1 MKLRSLIIIG
11 LILFGSVSA
20 DAQYKILDKPW
31 VKENTPTRRVVP
43 YTHVR
48 EADVMWHRRVWRVID
63 LREKI
68 NHPLYFPINKIE
80 DRKALFDVIKDG
92 ILEGTI
98 TAYDDASDEFEI
110 PITIAEASKK
120 LKYPEIQEQF
130 DEYGEAMDG
139 FADTVWN
146 DYSPQDI
153 VSYRLKEDWFFD
165 NERSIM
171 DVRILGICP
180 VRLELDENGN
190 SKGNVAMFWIY
201 FPEARYVFAN
211 FDVFNRQ
218 NDAERRTFEDI
229 FWKRMFNS
237 YAYKRSNVYDRFNTG
252 HLVGIDLL
260 LEAEEIKN
268 DIFIMEHDLWHF
280 SCSHINNKKTDE
292 IHRSF
297 FMPKNNFIIFL
308 EEPILV

>member
-1 MKLRSLIIIG
+1 MKARSLVIIG
-11 LILFGSVSA
+11 LILLSTVSVK
-20 DAQYKILDKPW
+20 AQYKILDKPW

-48 EADVMWHRRVWRVID
+48 EADVMWHRRVWRTID
-63 LREKI
+63 LSEKI
-68 NHPLYFPINKIE
+68 NHTLYYPIQKIE
-80 DRKALFDVIKDG
+80 DRKSLFEVIKDAVF
-92 ILEGTI
+92 EGTI
-98 TAYDDASDEFEI
+98 TTYNEKSDEFEM
-110 PITIAEASKK
+110 PLTIAEAKVE
-120 LKYPEIQEQF
+120 LQRPEVQLQY
-130 DEYGEAMDG
+130 DEYGDVLDG
-139 FADTVWN
+139 FADTTWV
-146 DYSPQDI
+146 DYESQDI

-171 DVRILGICP
+171 DVRIMGICP

-211 FDVFNRQ
+211 YDVFNRQ

-237 YAYKRSNVYDRFNTG
+237 FAYKRSNVYDRNNKDY
-252 HLVGIDLL
+252 LENIDLL

-268 DIFIMEHDLWHF
+268 DIFMMEHDLWHF
-280 SCSHINNKKTDE
+280 
-292 IHRSF
+292 
-297 FMPKNNFIIFL
+297 
-308 EEPILV
+308 

>member
-11 LILFGSVSA
+11 LVLLSTLSV

-31 VKENTPTRRVVP
+31 VKENTPTRRVIP

-48 EADVMWHRRVWRVID
+48 EADVMWHRRVWRTID

-68 NHPLYFPINKIE
+68 NHPLYFPIQDIA
-80 DRKALFDVIKDG
+80 DRKSLFSVIKIG
-92 ILEGTI
+92 IEEGTL
-98 TAYDDASDEFEI
+98 TAYDESSDEFEI
-110 PITIAEASKK
+110 PLTKAEVKSN
-120 LKYPEIQEQF
+120 LKYPEVQLQY
-130 DEYGEAMDG
+130 DEYGDVLDG
-139 FADTVWN
+139 FADTTWT
-146 DYSPQDI
+146 DYSSQDI

-171 DVRILGICP
+171 DVRIMGICP
-180 VRLELDENGN
+180 VRLQLDENGN

-211 FDVFNRQ
+211 YDVFNRQ

-237 YAYKRSNVYDRFNTG
+237 YAYKRSNVYDRNNKSFLKN
-252 HLVGIDLL
+252 IDLL

-268 DIFIMEHDLWHF
+268 DIFKMEHDLWHF
-280 SCSHINNKKTDE
+280 
-292 IHRSF
+292 
-297 FMPKNNFIIFL
+297 
-308 EEPILV
+308 

>member
-1 MKLRSLIIIG
+1 MKARSLVIIG
-11 LILFGSVSA
+11 LILLSTVSVK
-20 DAQYKILDKPW
+20 AQYKILDKPW

-48 EADVMWHRRVWRVID
+48 EADVMWHRRVWRTID

-68 NHPLYFPINKIE
+68 NHTLYYPIQKIE
-80 DRKALFDVIKDG
+80 DRKSLFEVIKDAVF
-92 ILEGTI
+92 EGTI
-98 TAYDDASDEFEI
+98 TAYNEQSDEFEM
-110 PITIAEASKK
+110 PLTIAEAKVE
-120 LKYPEIQEQF
+120 LQRPEVQLQY
-130 DEYGEAMDG
+130 DEYGDVLDG
-139 FADTVWN
+139 FADTTWV
-146 DYSPQDI
+146 DYESQDI

-171 DVRILGICP
+171 DVRIMGICP

-211 FDVFNRQ
+211 YDVFNRQ

-237 YAYKRSNVYDRFNTG
+237 FAYKRSNVYDRNNKDY
-252 HLVGIDLL
+252 LENIDLL

-268 DIFIMEHDLWHF
+268 DIFMMEHDLWHF
-280 SCSHINNKKTDE
+280 
-292 IHRSF
+292 
-297 FMPKNNFIIFL
+297 
-308 EEPILV
+308 

>member
-1 MKLRSLIIIG
+1 MKILRLLIIP
-11 LILFGSVSA
+11 LIILSSISVE
-20 DAQYKILDKPW
+20 AQYKILDKPW

-48 EADVMWHRRVWRVID
+48 EADVMWHRRVWRTID

-68 NHPLYFPINKIE
+68 NHPLYYPIQKIE
-80 DRKALFDVIKDG
+80 DRKSLFDVIKDAVF
-92 ILEGTI
+92 EGTI
-98 TAYDDASDEFEI
+98 TAYDETSDEFEM
-110 PITIAEASKK
+110 PLTKASAEMLLKK
-120 LKYPEIQEQF
+120 AEVQEQF
-130 DEYGEAMDG
+130 DEYGELMEG
-139 FADTVWN
+139 FADTNWV
-146 DYSPQDI
+146 DYESQDI

-165 NERSIM
+165 NERSMM
-171 DVRILGICP
+171 DVKIMGICP

-237 YAYKRSNVYDRFNTG
+237 YAYKRSNVYDRQIIDYRDN
-252 HLVGIDLL
+252 LDLL

-268 DIFIMEHDLWHF
+268 NIFTMEHDLWHF
-280 SCSHINNKKTDE
+280 
-292 IHRSF
+292 
-297 FMPKNNFIIFL
+297 
-308 EEPILV
+308 